1 MKNFIF
7 YILILISFPC
17 IAQGD
22 HYAGEWKTVPEFVP
36 GLGNFKM
43 LIQIGN
49 SEKYTLY
56 PACLQIESDSL
67 NGVYEFLMVRK
78 SSRELAVSKN
88 KFARSEIP
96 FLEQVNSY
104 LLNSIFDHSKDLKGS
119 PVLVLQSIPE
129 AGDIKVDNKDL
140 SDSVSRLKCSL
151 IKYMDKGPVIFTKV
165 NTKPWEGAY
174 KERVLI
180 PSQSPAYF
188 SLHDTVT
195 VIQRS
200 GILTITSDKKNNAD
214 IVSVSQNGKII
225 IDQVN
230 VSKKKFTDDILLDTG
245 MNIIT
250 LFAQNFG
257 NGLPNRSKFNF
268 SFGGQKLEYGFTSKE
283 DSAAGFIVIKMYC
296 STEKFNETFFPAY
309 GAEGYPSLKS
319 NEKIITSV
327 ATKSKQIQL
336 AIWDDAVEDGDTVSI
351 SIDREWVVQSLAVKK
366 KVQFIPVTLKPG
378 RNTILFIA
386 NNVGSIP
393 PNTSVLEIIDGK
405 KRKSFMIETQ
415 IGENNLLR
423 IFYDD

>member
-1 MKNFIF
+1 MKKIF
-7 YILILISFPC
+7 LYCLLLVSFSSF
-17 IAQGD
+17 AQGD
-22 HYAGEWKTVPEFVP
+22 HYAGEWKAVPAFVP

-43 LIQIGN
+43 YLQIGI

-67 NGVYEFLMVRK
+67 KGVYEFLMVRK
-78 SSRELAVSKN
+78 SSRELAISKN

-96 FLEQVNSY
+96 FLQTVNAF
-104 LLNSIFDHSKDLKGS
+104 LLNSIFDHSKDLKGT
-119 PVLVLQSIPE
+119 PVLVLQSIRD
-129 AGDIKVDNKDL
+129 AGNAKLYNIAPY
-140 SDSVSRLKCSL
+140 DSTGKIIQALT
-151 IKYMDKGPVIFTKV
+151 KYFDKGPVIFTKL
-165 NTKPWEGAY
+165 NPNPWSGAY
-174 KERVLI
+174 SQRILI

-188 SLHDTVT
+188 SLHDT
-195 VIQRS
+195 IAISQRS
-200 GILTITSDKKNNAD
+200 GMVSITSDKKNNTD
-214 IVSVSQNGKII
+214 IVSISQNGKII
-225 IDQVN
+225 LDQVSL
-230 VSKKKFTDDILLDTG
+230 SKKKFSDEILLDTG

-250 LFAQNFG
+250 LFAENFG
-257 NGLPNRSKFNF
+257 SGTPNRGKFSF
-268 SFGGQKLEYGFTSKE
+268 SFGAQELEYGFSSKE
-283 DSAAGFIVIKMYC
+283 DSAAGFIVLKMYC
-296 STEKFNETFFPAY
+296 STEKFNETYFPGY

-327 ATKSKQIQL
+327 ATRSKQIQL

-351 SIDREWVVQSLAVKK
+351 SIDGEWVVQGLAVKK